1 MFDMGDKLVKESGP
15 KYLRVVLI
23 RPSRKRKVGEKV
35 KCWEMK
41 KVDEA

>member
-1 MFDMGDKLVKESGP
+1 
-15 KYLRVVLI
+15 VLI

-41 KVDEA
+41 KVDEAWNSRK